1 MPVRRILGGDQTY
14 GVSFWPFSN
23 SSIWW
28 WLISS
33 VFFTRIS
40 CHKTTGENGYYGA
53 WSAWVVSVSV
63 LPLTHGLCNPMDCNT
78 PGFPVLHYLM
88 EFAQTQVHWID
99 DAIQPSHTLSSPF
112 PPAFNFSQHQGLF
125 QWVGCSHQVAKVLE
139 LQHGSFQW
147 LFRVD
152 FF

>member
-14 GVSFWPFSN
+14 GVSFWPFPN
-23 SSIWW
+23 SSSWW
-28 WLISS
+28 CLISS
-33 VFFTRIS
+33 VFFTRTS
-40 CHKTTGENGYYGA
+40 CHKTTHENGYYGA
-53 WSAWVVSVSV
+53 WSAWVVSVNV

-99 DAIQPSHTLSSPF
+99 DAIQPSHPLSSSF
-112 PPAFNFSQHQGLF
+112 PPAFNLSQHHGLF
-125 QWVGCSHQVAKVLE
+125 QWVGCSHQVAKILE